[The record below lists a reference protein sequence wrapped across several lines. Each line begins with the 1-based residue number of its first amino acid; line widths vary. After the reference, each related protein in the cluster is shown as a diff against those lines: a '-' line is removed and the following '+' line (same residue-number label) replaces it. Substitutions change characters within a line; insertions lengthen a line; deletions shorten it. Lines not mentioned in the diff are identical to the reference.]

1 MQTITVKS
9 DLIKLPPDV
18 FFKLKGK
25 EIRFAE
31 SPDGFFIEPV
41 FIKLSS
47 SSKLANLK
55 RRKLIRGNPDDL
67 PKIKVGEWD
76 ELKNL

>member
-9 DLIKLPPDV
+9 EHIKLPPDV
-18 FFKLKGK
+18 FSKLKGK
-25 EIRFAE
+25 EIRFVE

-55 RRKLIRGNPDDL
+55 IRKLIRGNADEL
-67 PKIKVGEWD
+67 PNIKVGEWN